1 MTEAPKEDFPGI
13 ARHRQ
18 PPKGYG
24 SWLEYAVDTF
34 DCRWNIM
41 DALLEDSSPDLREW
55 IEDTAWAE
63 LNDLRVRAGLAP
75 VERRSQRTS

>member
-1 MTEAPKEDFPGI
+1 MTETRKENLPGS

-18 PPKGYG
+18 PPQGYD

-34 DCRWNIM
+34 DCRPNIM

-55 IEDTAWAE
+55 IEGAAWAE

-75 VERRSQRTS
+75 VKRRSQRR

>member
-1 MTEAPKEDFPGI
+1 MTKTGKEKLPGSE
-13 ARHRQ
+13 RHRR
-18 PPKGYG
+18 PPEGYD

-41 DALLEDSSPDLREW
+41 DALLEDSSPDLEEW
-55 IEDTAWAE
+55 IAGSAWAE

-75 VERRSQRTS
+75 VERRSKRR